1 MSLPGDLSALSHAEM
16 EALVV
21 QLLGEVT
28 ELKQLVAAQRD
39 EMARLKGLKGRPVI
53 KPSGMEKGTEL
64 KLGGKRGKRCGGGKV
79 TPPGHA
85 RDQGAACGGSAAWVA
100 GLRAVS
106 GAGPGAVRPRGA
118 LPVRA
123 LTDPDG

>member
-1 MSLPGDLSALSHAEM
+1 MSAPPDLDTVSSGDLKARVLT
-16 EALVV
+16 
-21 QLLGEVT
+21 LLARVADLDWT
-28 ELKQLVAAQRD
+28 VAAQRD

-123 LTDPDG
+123 LADPDG